1 MNFLEL
7 AKEALSL
14 GFYSPVDESKSLRD
28 MAFIGE
34 QVETG
39 GGAVGI
45 ARTNILPT
53 NRLFNKRNVRT
64 LRNYAEYSIWV
75 RAAIDIYRDVAAQ
88 AQYALLPADPKK
100 PVNEKVKNEITRL
113 LAKP

>member
-1 MNFLEL
+1 MKFLEL

-14 GFYSPVDESKSLRD
+14 GFYSNTESKSLRD
-28 MAFIGE
+28 MAFMGE

-39 GGAVGI
+39 SGVVGI
-45 ARTNILPT
+45 ARTNLLPT
-53 NRLFNKRNVRT
+53 NRLFVKRNVRT

-88 AQYALLPADPKK
+88 AQYALMPVDPKK
-100 PVNEKVKNEITRL
+100 PVNEKVKREIIGL
-113 LAKP
+113 F